1 MANEIFTLA
10 PTAAG
15 LLIGGSFGS
24 IYGAHVAGR
33 MLDRGYTH
41 AQAETVKLLFQNGG
55 GYKTQNGQNGLKRV
69 MGTGYE
75 LQNSGRRLTLIRIG
89 EGQNGDCEAAKRGL
103 LPFSRSE
110 ATIRKPVAVLGL
122 RAGGS

>member
-10 PTAAG
+10 TTAAG
-15 LLIGGSFGS
+15 FLIGGSFGS

-55 GYKTQNGQNGLKRV
+55 GYKTQNGSKRV

-89 EGQNGDCEAAKRGL
+89 EG
-103 LPFSRSE
+103 
-110 ATIRKPVAVLGL
+110 
-122 RAGGS
+122 